1 MSALS
6 YFSTTASGT
15 LSIAGL
21 EIVDSLFGSLFDSL
35 FKRLTVYIDDL
46 SIDDWSSILES
57 SILSVSTI
65 YIDDPI

>member
-21 EIVDSLFGSLFDSL
+21 EIVDSLF
-35 FKRLTVYIDDL
+35 KRPTVY
-46 SIDDWSSILES
+46 IDDWSSILES
-57 SILSVSTI
+57 SINDV
-65 YIDDPI
+65 YFNDPI

>member
-46 SIDDWSSILES
+46 SIDGN
-57 SILSVSTI
+57 
-65 YIDDPI
+65 